1 MIRRLARSPP
11 VRDDAAHAQR
21 VECGV
26 RAGPRRSG
34 RGHGLCP
41 RRRDGAGQLDR
52 RGVGRPVHQGPA
64 AHPEEGV
71 DHLRHRPAGVSA
83 LVRRRRP
90 CQREGLRVGRRLC
103 RRRQAG
109 LRACGRDVGAGAVQ
123 RGHRPGPEDVRR
135 QPQRVLHHRRTQAG
149 RRLLLAV
156 LRRHPGGRRAE
167 VLPRRG
173 GEGRRRPQGPQAR
186 RAGRHHQ
193 LHRREGGRPGRGG
206 LQQQRRRQGGV
217 VERSDRRA
225 GAGSADGVPGPGRT
239 RRRRHRRAVAG
250 RRREGRAVRHRARQ
264 GQPADGV
271 RVQGRRRAGYRRRT
285 VQAAEDVAHRR
296 RQRTGSVVTTAAL
309 DRVAYRQ
316 SRARRSTLIALVS
329 TVVFA
334 AVLLLAVTSSP
345 GWPRVRESFFNLRI
359 GWDSLPALLE
369 GLWLNVRVL
378 IVCQALILI
387 FGLGLAAVRTLRGPV
402 WFPLRALAT
411 GYVDL
416 FRGLPLLICLYLV
429 GFGLPGLR
437 LTGLPND
444 PVLLGGLALVLIYSA
459 YVAEVFRAGIESVHP
474 SQLAAAKSLGLNHR
488 RTMQL
493 VVLPQATRR
502 VTPALLNDFVALQK
516 DCGLISVLGA
526 VDAVRAAQIQA
537 ATTYNFTPY
546 VVAGL
551 LFVALAIPS
560 ARLADW
566 AANRVA
572 TRQGA
577 L

>member
-1 MIRRLARSPP
+1 MTA
-11 VRDDAAHAQR
+11 
-21 VECGV
+21 
-26 RAGPRRSG
+26 
-34 RGHGLCP
+34 
-41 RRRDGAGQLDR
+41 
-52 RGVGRPVHQGPA
+52 
-64 AHPEEGV
+64 
-71 DHLRHRPAGVSA
+71 
-83 LVRRRRP
+83 
-90 CQREGLRVGRRLC
+90 
-103 RRRQAG
+103 
-109 LRACGRDVGAGAVQ
+109 
-123 RGHRPGPEDVRR
+123 
-135 QPQRVLHHRRTQAG
+135 
-149 RRLLLAV
+149 
-156 LRRHPGGRRAE
+156 
-167 VLPRRG
+167 
-173 GEGRRRPQGPQAR
+173 
-186 RAGRHHQ
+186 
-193 LHRREGGRPGRGG
+193 
-206 LQQQRRRQGGV
+206 
-217 VERSDRRA
+217 
-225 GAGSADGVPGPGRT
+225 AGSP
-239 RRRRHRRAVAG
+239 VAI
-250 RRREGRAVRHRARQ
+250 
-264 GQPADGV
+264 
-271 RVQGRRRAGYRRRT
+271 
-285 VQAAEDVAHRR
+285 
-296 RQRTGSVVTTAAL
+296 

-316 SRARRSTLIALVS
+316 SRARRSILISLVS

-334 AVLLLAVTSSP
+334 AVLLFAVTSSP
-345 GWPRVRESFFNLRI
+345 GWPRVRDSFFNLRI
-359 GWDSLPALLE
+359 GWESLPALLE

-378 IVCQALILI
+378 VVCQILVLVI
-387 FGLGLAAVRTLRGPV
+387 GLGLAAVRTLRGPV

-437 LTGLPND
+437 LTGLPTS
-444 PVLLGGLALVLIYSA
+444 PVLLGGLALVLVYSA

-551 LFVALAIPS
+551 LFIALAVPS

-566 AANRVA
+566 AAARVA

>member
-1 MIRRLARSPP
+1 
-11 VRDDAAHAQR
+11 
-21 VECGV
+21 
-26 RAGPRRSG
+26 
-34 RGHGLCP
+34 
-41 RRRDGAGQLDR
+41 
-52 RGVGRPVHQGPA
+52 
-64 AHPEEGV
+64 
-71 DHLRHRPAGVSA
+71 
-83 LVRRRRP
+83 
-90 CQREGLRVGRRLC
+90 
-103 RRRQAG
+103 
-109 LRACGRDVGAGAVQ
+109 
-123 RGHRPGPEDVRR
+123 
-135 QPQRVLHHRRTQAG
+135 
-149 RRLLLAV
+149 
-156 LRRHPGGRRAE
+156 
-167 VLPRRG
+167 
-173 GEGRRRPQGPQAR
+173 
-186 RAGRHHQ
+186 
-193 LHRREGGRPGRGG
+193 
-206 LQQQRRRQGGV
+206 
-217 VERSDRRA
+217 
-225 GAGSADGVPGPGRT
+225 
-239 RRRRHRRAVAG
+239 
-250 RRREGRAVRHRARQ
+250 
-264 GQPADGV
+264 
-271 RVQGRRRAGYRRRT
+271 
-285 VQAAEDVAHRR
+285 
-296 RQRTGSVVTTAAL
+296 VTTAAI
-309 DRVAYRQ
+309 DRIAYRQ
-316 SRARRSTLIALVS
+316 SRARRSTLIALLS

-334 AVLLLAVTSSP
+334 AVLLFAVTSSP
-345 GWPRVRESFFNLRI
+345 GWPRVRDSFFNLRV

-378 IVCQALILI
+378 VVCQVLILI

-437 LTGLPND
+437 LSGIPTN

-474 SQLAAAKSLGLNHR
+474 SQLAAAKSLGLNYR
-488 RTMQL
+488 RTMRL

-551 LFVALAIPS
+551 LFVALAVPS

-566 AANRVA
+566 ASKRAGI
-572 TRQGA
+572 RQGA

>member
-1 MIRRLARSPP
+1 
-11 VRDDAAHAQR
+11 
-21 VECGV
+21 
-26 RAGPRRSG
+26 
-34 RGHGLCP
+34 
-41 RRRDGAGQLDR
+41 
-52 RGVGRPVHQGPA
+52 
-64 AHPEEGV
+64 
-71 DHLRHRPAGVSA
+71 
-83 LVRRRRP
+83 
-90 CQREGLRVGRRLC
+90 
-103 RRRQAG
+103 
-109 LRACGRDVGAGAVQ
+109 
-123 RGHRPGPEDVRR
+123 
-135 QPQRVLHHRRTQAG
+135 
-149 RRLLLAV
+149 
-156 LRRHPGGRRAE
+156 
-167 VLPRRG
+167 
-173 GEGRRRPQGPQAR
+173 
-186 RAGRHHQ
+186 
-193 LHRREGGRPGRGG
+193 
-206 LQQQRRRQGGV
+206 
-217 VERSDRRA
+217 
-225 GAGSADGVPGPGRT
+225 
-239 RRRRHRRAVAG
+239 
-250 RRREGRAVRHRARQ
+250 
-264 GQPADGV
+264 
-271 RVQGRRRAGYRRRT
+271 
-285 VQAAEDVAHRR
+285 
-296 RQRTGSVVTTAAL
+296 VTTAAL

-329 TVVFA
+329 TIVFA

-437 LTGLPND
+437 LSGLPND

-566 AANRVA
+566 AAKRVA

>member
-1 MIRRLARSPP
+1 
-11 VRDDAAHAQR
+11 
-21 VECGV
+21 
-26 RAGPRRSG
+26 
-34 RGHGLCP
+34 
-41 RRRDGAGQLDR
+41 
-52 RGVGRPVHQGPA
+52 
-64 AHPEEGV
+64 
-71 DHLRHRPAGVSA
+71 
-83 LVRRRRP
+83 
-90 CQREGLRVGRRLC
+90 
-103 RRRQAG
+103 
-109 LRACGRDVGAGAVQ
+109 
-123 RGHRPGPEDVRR
+123 
-135 QPQRVLHHRRTQAG
+135 
-149 RRLLLAV
+149 
-156 LRRHPGGRRAE
+156 
-167 VLPRRG
+167 
-173 GEGRRRPQGPQAR
+173 
-186 RAGRHHQ
+186 
-193 LHRREGGRPGRGG
+193 
-206 LQQQRRRQGGV
+206 
-217 VERSDRRA
+217 
-225 GAGSADGVPGPGRT
+225 
-239 RRRRHRRAVAG
+239 
-250 RRREGRAVRHRARQ
+250 
-264 GQPADGV
+264 
-271 RVQGRRRAGYRRRT
+271 
-285 VQAAEDVAHRR
+285 
-296 RQRTGSVVTTAAL
+296 VTTAAL

-345 GWPRVRESFFNLRI
+345 GWPRVRESFFSLRI
-359 GWDSLPALLE
+359 GWESLPALLE

-378 IVCQALILI
+378 IVCQVLILI

-437 LTGLPND
+437 LSGLPNN

-566 AANRVA
+566 AAKRVA

>member
-1 MIRRLARSPP
+1 VTA
-11 VRDDAAHAQR
+11 DAI
-21 VECGV
+21 
-26 RAGPRRSG
+26 
-34 RGHGLCP
+34 
-41 RRRDGAGQLDR
+41 
-52 RGVGRPVHQGPA
+52 
-64 AHPEEGV
+64 
-71 DHLRHRPAGVSA
+71 
-83 LVRRRRP
+83 
-90 CQREGLRVGRRLC
+90 
-103 RRRQAG
+103 
-109 LRACGRDVGAGAVQ
+109 
-123 RGHRPGPEDVRR
+123 
-135 QPQRVLHHRRTQAG
+135 
-149 RRLLLAV
+149 
-156 LRRHPGGRRAE
+156 
-167 VLPRRG
+167 
-173 GEGRRRPQGPQAR
+173 
-186 RAGRHHQ
+186 
-193 LHRREGGRPGRGG
+193 
-206 LQQQRRRQGGV
+206 
-217 VERSDRRA
+217 
-225 GAGSADGVPGPGRT
+225 
-239 RRRRHRRAVAG
+239 
-250 RRREGRAVRHRARQ
+250 
-264 GQPADGV
+264 
-271 RVQGRRRAGYRRRT
+271 
-285 VQAAEDVAHRR
+285 
-296 RQRTGSVVTTAAL
+296 

-316 SRARRSTLIALVS
+316 SRARRSTLIALLS

-334 AVLLLAVTSSP
+334 AVLLFAVTSSP
-345 GWPRVRESFFNLRI
+345 GWPRVRDSFFNLRV
-359 GWDSLPALLE
+359 GWESLPALLE

-378 IVCQALILI
+378 VVCQVLILI

-437 LTGLPND
+437 LSGIPTN

-474 SQLAAAKSLGLNHR
+474 SQLAAAKSLGLNYR
-488 RTMQL
+488 RTMRL

-551 LFVALAIPS
+551 LFVALAVPS

-566 AANRVA
+566 ASTRAGI
-572 TRQGA
+572 RQGA